1 MKHELQIIV
10 SLIAELL
17 LFNYIIIN
25 IEILIKLKK

>member
-10 SLIAELL
+10 SLITELL